1 EGKPAGPHGPVFG
14 FAAVEKKCRFLSLRA
29 DLVRHVCE
37 RRPAGCGPLSGFR
50 RERNT
55 HVAKFLFVYRNSS
68 ESYGSM
74 SPEEM
79 QQMLQ
84 KWNAWITEGLRQGWM
99 LDAGDGLKKEGRVV
113 NAKKVVSDGPFIEV
127 KEVVGG
133 FSIVQADTLDAAAEL
148 AKGCPIFLRGGS
160 GGVRPLQG
168 FPLGKGSGP
177 CPRPDPIPAP

>member
-1 EGKPAGPHGPVFG
+1 M
-14 FAAVEKKCRFLSLRA
+14 
-29 DLVRHVCE
+29 
-37 RRPAGCGPLSGFR
+37 
-50 RERNT
+50 
-55 HVAKFLFVYRNSS
+55 AKFLFVYRKSS
-68 ESYGSM
+68 ESYGTL

-84 KWNAWITEGLRQGWM
+84 KWQTWIADGLQMGWM
-99 LDAGDGLKKEGRVV
+99 LDAGDGLKREGRVV

-160 GGVRPLQG
+160 VEVRPLRG
-168 FPLGKGSGP
+168 LNMGK
-177 CPRPDPIPAP
+177 